1 MAELRELTFEVTDL
15 GDPAVVELNEE
26 LQAEY
31 DRRYGGPDETPLV
44 EGQFR
49 APAGMFLLAKVGG
62 NVVGMG
68 GWRSRDSDA
77 ELKKMYV
84 RPSHQRRG
92 VARRLLAE
100 LEATAL
106 AAGRRRLV
114 LETGN
119 AQPEALALYRSSGY
133 VEIEKFGYYSHT
145 GLSHCLGKA
154 LG

>member
-1 MAELRELTFEVTDL
+1 MTFDVTDL
-15 GDPAVVELNEE
+15 DDPTVVELNAE

-31 DRRYGGPDETPLV
+31 RRRYGGPDETPLDAS
-44 EGQFR
+44 QFR
-49 APAGMFLLAKVGG
+49 APVGIFLVAKIGEA
-62 NVVGMG
+62 VVGMG

-84 RPSHQRRG
+84 RPSYQRRG

-106 AAGRRRLV
+106 AAGRARLV

-119 AQPEALALYRSSGY
+119 AQPEALALYRSAGY
-133 VEIEKFGYYSHT
+133 VEVEKFGYYSHT
-145 GLSHCLGKA
+145 GSSHCFGKA
-154 LG
+154 LA